1 MGTIVLGKIEAG
13 SLRKNQVLTLMPN
26 RVRTT
31 HTCPSSHTRV
41 QSSNLQDFYRIILFF
56 VQMQT
61 EVLMLWCDDE
71 EADEAL
77 SGANI
82 KLKLKNVEEE
92 VSCCHLLSYLAV
104 KPSASAKT
112 LSFIWGYLATLFS

>member
-92 VSCCHLLSYLAV
+92 VSCCYLLS
-104 KPSASAKT
+104 
-112 LSFIWGYLATLFS
+112 